1 MIEAPPNKKSTSI
14 KDNSFDDISAR
25 SRSIFREIVEAY
37 VETGE
42 AVGSRTLAKRLNINL
57 SPASIRNVMAD
68 LEELGLLFAPHTSAG
83 RLPTEAGLRF
93 FVDGLLEFGNLT
105 RDERDAIEARCST
118 SGRTLEDVYAEATSM
133 LAGLSRCAGLV
144 IAPKAEKPLKHVEFV
159 SLDPKRILVV
169 LVNSEGAVENRVI
182 ESLNSV
188 SSSDLVGA
196 TNYVNARLAG
206 KTLSDLRDE
215 LAKDLDSH
223 RSELD
228 ELTSRVIATG
238 LAAWSGGEDRTSLI
252 VRGQS
257 QLLDDVTAIADL
269 DRIRVLFD
277 VLETKKG
284 LTRLLE
290 LAQNAEGVRIYIGSE
305 DKLFGLTGCSL
316 VVAPYH
322 DSRDHIVG
330 AIGVIGPTRINY
342 GRIIPMVD
350 YTAQVIGRLM
360 G

>member
-1 MIEAPPNKKSTSI
+1 MTDNKPDSARASI
-14 KDNSFDDISAR
+14 FGDISER

-42 AVGSRTLAKRLNINL
+42 PVGSRTLAKRLDLNL

-83 RLPTEAGLRF
+83 RLPTDAGLRF
-93 FVDGLLEFGNLT
+93 FVDGILERGNLT
-105 RDERDAIEARCST
+105 RDERQAIEAGCAA
-118 SGRTLEDVYAEATSM
+118 SGRSVEDVYAEATTM
-133 LAGLSRCAGLV
+133 LAGLSRCAGVV
-144 IAPKAEKPLKHVEFV
+144 IAPKIDNPLKHVEFV
-159 SLDPKRILVV
+159 QVSGNRVLVV
-169 LVNSEGAVENRVI
+169 LVSGDGTVENRVI
-182 ESLNSV
+182 ETPAGV
-188 SSSDLVGA
+188 TPSDLVEA
-196 TNYVNARLAG
+196 TNYANAKLLG
-206 KTLSDLRDE
+206 KTLVELRAE
-215 LAKDLDSH
+215 LAKDLELH
-223 RSELD
+223 QSELD
-228 ELTSRVIATG
+228 TLASRVIATG
-238 LAAWSGGEDRTSLI
+238 LVSWGGGGDRTTLI

-257 QLLDDVTAIADL
+257 QLLEDVTAVEEL

-290 LAQNAEGVRIYIGSE
+290 LAHKADGVRIYIGAES
-305 DKLFGLTGCSL
+305 KSFGLSGCSL

-350 YTAQVIGRLM
+350 YTAKVIGRVM

>member
-1 MIEAPPNKKSTSI
+1 MTDNKPDSARTTI
-14 KDNSFDDISAR
+14 FGDISER

-42 AVGSRTLAKRLNINL
+42 PVGSRTLAKRLDLNL

-83 RLPTEAGLRF
+83 RLPTDAGLRF
-93 FVDGLLEFGNLT
+93 FVDGILERGNLT
-105 RDERDAIEARCST
+105 RDERQAIEARCAA
-118 SGRTLEDVYAEATSM
+118 SGRSVEDVYAEATTM
-133 LAGLSRCAGLV
+133 LAGLSRCAGVV
-144 IAPKAEKPLKHVEFV
+144 IAPKIDKPLKHVEFV
-159 SLDPKRILVV
+159 QVSANRVLVV
-169 LVNSEGAVENRVI
+169 LVSGDGTVENRVI
-182 ESLNSV
+182 EAPAGV
-188 SSSDLVGA
+188 TPSDLVEA
-196 TNYVNARLAG
+196 TNYANAKLLG
-206 KTLSDLRDE
+206 KTLAELRAE
-215 LAKDLDSH
+215 LIKDLELH
-223 RSELD
+223 QSELD
-228 ELTSRVIATG
+228 TLASRVIATG
-238 LAAWSGGEDRTSLI
+238 LASWGGAADRTTLI

-257 QLLDDVTAIADL
+257 QLLEDVTAVEEL

-277 VLETKKG
+277 VLETKKD

-290 LAQNAEGVRIYIGSE
+290 LTHKADGVRIYIGAES
-305 DKLFGLTGCSL
+305 KLFGLSGCSL

-322 DSRDHIVG
+322 DSRDDIVG

-350 YTAQVIGRLM
+350 YTAKVIGRVM

>member
-1 MIEAPPNKKSTSI
+1 MTDNKPDSARASI
-14 KDNSFDDISAR
+14 FGDISER

-42 AVGSRTLAKRLNINL
+42 PVGSRTLAKRLDLNL

-83 RLPTEAGLRF
+83 RLPTDAGLRF
-93 FVDGLLEFGNLT
+93 FVDGILERGNLT
-105 RDERDAIEARCST
+105 RDERQEIEARCAA
-118 SGRTLEDVYAEATSM
+118 SGRSVEDVYAEATTM
-133 LAGLSRCAGLV
+133 LAGLSRCAGVV
-144 IAPKAEKPLKHVEFV
+144 IAPKIDKPLKHVEFV
-159 SLDPKRILVV
+159 QISANRVLVV
-169 LVNSEGAVENRVI
+169 LVSGDGTVENRVI
-182 ESLNSV
+182 EAPAGV
-188 SSSDLVGA
+188 TPSDLVEA
-196 TNYVNARLAG
+196 TNYANAKLLG
-206 KTLSDLRDE
+206 KTLAELRAE
-215 LAKDLDSH
+215 LVKDLELH
-223 RSELD
+223 QSELD
-228 ELTSRVIATG
+228 TLATRVIATG
-238 LAAWSGGEDRTSLI
+238 LASWGGGEDRTTLI

-257 QLLDDVTAIADL
+257 QLLEDVTAVEEL

-290 LAQNAEGVRIYIGSE
+290 LAHKADGVRIYIGAES
-305 DKLFGLTGCSL
+305 KLFGLSGCSL

-350 YTAQVIGRLM
+350 YTAKVIGQVM